1 LTVDPAELVRAEASY
16 LEAQAEVL
24 RRRAAEL
31 RDLLKDG
38 RDEGVVAQ
46 LEALPWV
53 AARSG
58 KCDYVKDAPLQ
69 LVEAVRASKGGV
81 RGDVHHFTASA
92 TEPTLFRFARK
103 GGGAEASDTDD
114 HSPGRQPGPA

>member
-1 LTVDPAELVRAEASY
+1 MTLDPRELLEAEAGY

-31 RDLLKDG
+31 RSLLTTE
-38 RDEGVVAQ
+38 EGMVSK

-53 AARSG
+53 PARSG
-58 KCDYVKDAPLQ
+58 KCDYVRDAPLE
-69 LVEAVRASKGGV
+69 LVEAVRGSKGGV

-103 GGGAEASDTDD
+103 GGGAEVSDTDD

>member
-1 LTVDPAELVRAEASY
+1 MTLDPRELLEAEAGY

-53 AARSG
+53 PARSG
-58 KCDYVKDAPLQ
+58 KCDYVKDAPPQ
-69 LVEAVRASKGGV
+69 LVEAVRGSKGGV
-81 RGDVHHFTASA
+81 RGDVHHFTAST
-92 TEPTLFRFARK
+92 TEAVLFRFRRK
-103 GGGAEASDTDD
+103 GG
-114 HSPGRQPGPA
+114 SP

>member
-1 LTVDPAELVRAEASY
+1 LNVDPAELVEAEAAY
-16 LEAQAEVL
+16 LEAQAEAL
-24 RRRAAEL
+24 RKRGAEL
-31 RDLLKDG
+31 RSLLTTE
-38 RDEGVVAQ
+38 EGMVSK

-53 AARSG
+53 PARSG
-58 KCDYVKDAPLQ
+58 KCDYVKDAPPQ
-69 LVEAVRASKGGV
+69 LVEAVRGSKGGV